1 MFALAALSDVPSAA
15 ASIVS
20 PDYEALLR
28 LYARGERAA
37 AIAALGQMRTSQLD
51 QQVRAL
57 QRAAKDAARCP
68 SCPDPLEGLPLKAAV
83 MLHVDRDEA
92 DRPPARGTEQPR
104 LCPAE
109 HARRAG
115 QVAAILALREPGKP
129 FARSFFL
136 AMAERCQ
143 WDFCLNAAVEWGR
156 DGLERF
162 PRDALLLLTVG
173 AAYEEQATL
182 LAPPSA
188 RSGPARPVAAQVPR
202 SEVIAERRLRFSEA
216 RRFLA
221 AAVNADPASLQAR
234 LRLGRVEWRLG
245 KDDAAL
251 RTLEDSVRA
260 GGAPRLLG
268 LAHLFLGQVHE
279 RAGRTDA
286 ALREF
291 RQALDLDPESQAA
304 AVALSQVFWT
314 LGDAEGARS
323 VIEGAVALAGK
334 RSTRDAYWDYLA
346 SNAASADQLFEEL
359 RRETQE

>member
-1 MFALAALSDVPSAA
+1 VFALSAFSALPSAA
-15 ASIVS
+15 AAIVS
-20 PDYEALLR
+20 PDYEELLR

-37 AIAALGQMRTSQLD
+37 ALAALGQMRSGHLD

-57 QRAAKDAARCP
+57 QRAAKDGARCP

-129 FARSFFL
+129 FARQFFL
-136 AMAERCQ
+136 AMAERAQ
-143 WDFCLNAAVEWGR
+143 WDFCLDAAIEWGR

-162 PRDALLLLTVG
+162 PRDPLLLLTVG

-188 RSGPARPVAAQVPR
+188 RSGPVRPVAPQVTR
-202 SEVIAERRLRFSEA
+202 SDVIAERRLRYSEA
-216 RRFLA
+216 RRFFVA
-221 AAVNADPASLQAR
+221 AALADPASLAAR

-245 KDDAAL
+245 NDDAAL
-251 RTLEDSVRA
+251 STLTDAVRG

-268 LAHLFLGQVHE
+268 LAHLFLGQLHE

-291 RQALDLDPESQAA
+291 REAQGLDPESQAA
-304 AVALSQVFWT
+304 AVALSEVSWT
-314 LGDAEGARS
+314 VGDAAGARS
-323 VIEGAVALAGK
+323 MIEGALTLAGK

-346 SNAASADQLFEEL
+346 SNAASADELFEEL
-359 RRETQE
+359 RRETLE